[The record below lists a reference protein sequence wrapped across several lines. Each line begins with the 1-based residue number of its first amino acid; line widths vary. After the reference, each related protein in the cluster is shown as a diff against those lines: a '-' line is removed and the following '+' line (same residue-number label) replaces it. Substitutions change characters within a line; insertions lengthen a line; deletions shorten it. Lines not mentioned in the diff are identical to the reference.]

1 MHLGYNK
8 SLTAEEECNNKNA
21 VLATWSGLY
30 NFIKITHFEKD
41 SDAFGI
47 NTLPA

>member
-21 VLATWSGLY
+21 VLATWSGIIQFYKNHSL
-30 NFIKITHFEKD
+30 
-41 SDAFGI
+41 
-47 NTLPA
+47 